1 MRKRYT
7 QDPAD
12 VLDYALDWTDWL
24 DDGETISTSSWAVT
38 PSGLTTSLASIVN
51 NNTTAVVWLSG
62 GTVGNSYTVTN
73 HITTT
78 DSRTVERSI
87 TVAIRNL

>member
-1 MRKRYT
+1 MPKRYI

-12 VLDYALDWTDWL
+12 VLDYALDWSDWL
-24 DDGETISTSSWAVT
+24 DDGETIASSTWAVT
-38 PSGLTTSLASIVN
+38 PAGLTTSLTSIVN
-51 NNTTAVVWLSG
+51 NGTAAVVWLSG
-62 GTVGNSYTVTN
+62 GVADRMYTVTN

-87 TVAIRNL
+87 AVTIRNL